1 MTDPGEHV
9 ARSRRRFFVADPM
22 AAAVAALRSA
32 PTGSLTGP
40 DGADSALVAACRRYV
55 QLERRRAELA
65 RKIGPNPNEGEV
77 DREANAA
84 FRSTRAVL
92 RRIVETP
99 ATSLAGHRA
108 RAAAFLAWD
117 DGDLM
122 GRSDDRSFSEDRM
135 LAALVFDLVN
145 SPRNET

>member
-9 ARSRRRFFVADPM
+9 PRSRRRFIVPDPT
-22 AAAVAALRSA
+22 AAAVAALGSVL
-32 PTGSLTGP
+32 TGSLTVPDDP
-40 DGADSALVAACRRYV
+40 DGALVAACRRYV
-55 QLERRRAELA
+55 QLGQRRAELA
-65 RKIGPNPNEGEV
+65 RKIGPDLNEGEV
-77 DREANAA
+77 DRLSNAA
-84 FRSTRAVL
+84 FRSTKAVL